1 MPAIDITEVSGKLI
15 LTFRPES
22 PEVIRNVISI
32 LEKKGEYDFNRTLC
46 FKKEELITELADIDE
61 DVYSLDFI
69 LAEKEGDYFKVRK
82 QILGTDF
89 NVFFE
94 KDYTPDIHDFVAY
107 SNISIFFKIS
117 HFNKEDVYIGGKD
130 EAAMPLEVFH
140 KLIKSFPNSTETK
153 KYALARV
160 ASLLKDHYEAE
171 KDLQADYEKY
181 LGRKQTLKKSNPNL
195 RFSGYETQKFDELY
209 DKLEYMLEN
218 YEQFTETNWQKEI
231 VHILVL
237 LFPKYI
243 KVIREVPVK
252 DSWRLKDRSVD
263 YLLVDAVGHVD
274 VVEIKKPEFNS
285 LITERRSGRDNF
297 IPVRKLSDAIMQL
310 EKYLFH
316 FARWGAAGEKKLRKN
331 YKSELPE
338 DVNIKIVN
346 PQGIIIMGRE
356 KGLSPDQLN
365 DFEVIKRQYRNIV
378 DIITYDDLLRR
389 LRVIRDHF
397 SSIGSS

>member
-1 MPAIDITEVSGKLI
+1 MPAIDITEESGKLI

-22 PEVIRNVISI
+22 LEVIRHVISI
-32 LEKKGEYDFNRTLC
+32 LEKKGEYNFNRTLC
-46 FKKEELITELADIDE
+46 LKKEELLTELADIDE

-69 LAEKEGDYFKVRK
+69 LAKKEGNYFKVGK
-82 QILGTDF
+82 QILGTNF

-94 KDYTPDIHDFVAY
+94 EDYTPHIDDFVAY

-117 HFNKEDVYIGGKD
+117 HFNKEDVYIGGD
-130 EAAMPLEVFH
+130 HESAMPLEVFH

-160 ASLLKDHYEAE
+160 ASLIKDYYESE
-171 KDLQADYEKY
+171 KDLQADYERY
-181 LGRKQTLKKSNPNL
+181 LGRKQSLKKSNPNL
-195 RFSGYETQKFDELY
+195 RFSGYETKKFDELY
-209 DKLEYMLEN
+209 DKLEYMLEH
-218 YEQFTETNWQKEI
+218 YELFTEPQWQKEI

-237 LFPKYI
+237 LFPRYI
-243 KVIREVPVK
+243 KAIREVPVK
-252 DSWRLKDRSVD
+252 DSWRIKKRSMD
-263 YLLVDAVGHVD
+263 YLLVDAVGYVD

-316 FARWGAAGEKKLRKN
+316 FNRWGAAGEKELRKKYGN
-331 YKSELPE
+331 ELPKGV
-338 DVNIKIVN
+338 DIKIVN

-356 KGLSPDQLN
+356 KGLSQSQLD

-397 SSIGSS
+397 FNNLEE